1 MLKTKYRQVSFL
13 LPISFLAII
22 STWYAVSLTI
32 TSSAETSTQNIFN
45 LSTTIPKET
54 PVQKEIEGKN
64 VLIHLDTN
72 TLELRNGTA
81 TEEVIHIISQ
91 GKPNSYY
98 ETIGG
103 YYTKNYKEPLHFSSI
118 GHVYMPFSIHVFG
131 NYFIHGIPYYPDG
144 TKVSSAFS
152 GGCIRLE
159 DVDAKRVYDFITS
172 TTTIILTRGSEHD
185 FDTTTNST
193 TIATTSIDMTRL
205 MVATIS
211 LELLTQD
218 NEIKGING
226 EMTTRREILPLL
238 LTDKNDSVSKI
249 YAKSLD
255 TAMFIQAMNDKAIS
269 LGLTNTHF
277 IDVTSPII
285 TTEEDYARFMNYIHT
300 YKSYLLGF

>member
-13 LPISFLAII
+13 LPITILAII

-32 TSSAETSTQNIFN
+32 TSSAEEVQTVSTPSII
-45 LSTTIPKET
+45 IPVET
-54 PVQKEIEGKN
+54 PTKIEMVGKN

-72 TLELRNGTA
+72 SLELRDGTT
-81 TEEVIHIISQ
+81 TEALIHIVSQ

-103 YYTKNYKEPLHFSSI
+103 YYTSNYKEPLHFSSI

-159 DVDAKRVYDFITS
+159 DVDAKHVYDFITS

-185 FDTTTNST
+185 FDKTTTVSV
-193 TIATTSIDMTRL
+193 ATSSITMTRL

-218 NEIKGING
+218 NEIRGLNG
-226 EMTTRREILPLL
+226 ETTTRREMLPLL
-238 LTDKNDSVSKI
+238 LTKNNDGVSKL

-255 TAMFIQAMNDKAIS
+255 TDMFVQAMNDKALS

-277 IDVTSPII
+277 TDVTSPVI
-285 TTEEDYARFMNYIHT
+285 TTEEDYTHFMNYIRT